1 MEILQI
7 ADIRIAPDRQRRLF
21 DEVALME
28 LEGSIEKFGLMH
40 PVVVR
45 PTPDGFQLVAG
56 ERRVKAVQSIFLLG
70 GTVRYNGKALPNGAI
85 PVVTLGELPAIEA
98 EEAELDENLRRVDLT
113 WQEHAAAVA
122 KLSRLRNAQAAQR
135 MEDPPTPE
143 SLAEEAFFPKREG
156 FADGASDY
164 GKQRIRK
171 ELVVAKYLDRPAVA
185 AAKTVDEAF
194 KIVKRQEELARSEE
208 LGRTVGQIFSRAD
221 HTCANGDSL
230 ELLTGLQPG
239 FDVILTDP
247 PYGMGADAFGT
258 SDGKVIA
265 DEVHLYNDDEE
276 TFSRV
281 VLPVLSKACDLTK
294 PGAHAYVFCDI
305 ERFFALREFFRSI
318 GWKPFRTPLVWTK
331 PDGRVPLPQHGPR
344 RTYELLCYAIR
355 GGRPVR
361 KVAPDVL
368 PFPPDTNL
376 NLAAQ
381 KPVGL
386 FRELLSR
393 SCLPGDSVL
402 DPFCGTGT
410 IFPAAHELKI
420 RATGFELDPRTYG
433 IAVKR
438 IEDLQ

>member
-1 MEILQI
+1 METLPI
-7 ADIRIAPDRQRRLF
+7 ADIRVSPDRQRRLF
-21 DEVALME
+21 DEAAMME
-28 LEGSIEKFGLMH
+28 LQDSIEKFGLMH

-45 PTPDGFQLVAG
+45 PTEHGLQLVAG
-56 ERRVKAVQSIFLLG
+56 ERRIKALASIWLLG
-70 GTVRYNGKALPNGAI
+70 GTVYYNGKELSHGTI
-85 PVVTLGELPAIEA
+85 PVVTLGELSLLEA
-98 EEAELDENLRRVDLT
+98 EEAELDENLRRANLT
-113 WQEHAAAVA
+113 WQEHASAVA

-135 MEDPPTPE
+135 MEDPPSPE
-143 SLAEEAFFPKREG
+143 SLADEVFFPKREG
-156 FADGASDY
+156 FGEGATEY

-208 LGRTVGQIFSRAD
+208 LGRVVGQIFSRAD
-221 HTCANGDSL
+221 HTLANGNSL
-230 ELLTGLQPG
+230 ELLQGLQPG

-247 PYGMGADAFGT
+247 PYGMGADQFGT
-258 SDGKVIA
+258 SDGLVVA
-265 DEVHLYNDDEE
+265 DEVHLYEDDDE
-276 TFSRV
+276 TFTKV
-281 VLPVLSKACDLTK
+281 VLPALAQACDLTK
-294 PGAHAYVFCDI
+294 PAAHAYIFCDI
-305 ERFFALREFFRSI
+305 ERFFELREFFRSI
-318 GWKPFRTPLVWTK
+318 GWKPFRTPLVWAK
-331 PDGRVPLPQHGPR
+331 PDGRVPLPSHGPR
-344 RTYELLCYAIR
+344 RTYELLCYAFR

-368 PFPPDTNL
+368 SFAPDINL

-410 IFPAAHELKI
+410 IFPAAHDLKVK
-420 RATGFELDPRTYG
+420 ATGFELDPRTYG